1 MGYGP
6 HTTWRPSTSKKE
18 EHEKAATME
27 GRPKKRSL
35 LTATG
40 LIYPEKQL

>member
-1 MGYGP
+1 MGLTSLGVLA
-6 HTTWRPSTSKKE
+6 STSKKE

-27 GRPKKRSL
+27 GRLEKRSL